1 MYSYLV
7 VPRNKCTNYDISR
20 TSFGVHR
27 GRVSS
32 LTWAIHVE
40 KTNTSSASRRTV
52 VGMWTDLV
60 LGQCGNGSM
69 NHILHG
75 WTDNTWQRSN
85 CRANLGCIPL
95 LFTWF
100 SAVLGPVDIKTQILI
115 SESQRLPKSMATNNP
130 DLDSALAQQ
139 SPTPEKS
146 AQQAKPVFKEAER
159 WNHPRSNIL
168 KTLATFWS
176 FLVMGAN
183 DAAYGSDIIA
193 LQIGCAAIELA
204 FCLTVFWDSTAAAL
218 QEATPQGDDPAG
230 GLRQALFTKRSARVT
245 WICTFFLL
253 GYVGIEVALGG
264 WIVTFMMRVRH
275 GEDFASGMVATG
287 FWLGIACGR
296 VVLGFITPRIGE
308 KMAIIVSC
316 GLILWLVPNFYAS
329 AVAVSFQ
336 GFFLGPFFPA
346 AVIVATKL
354 LPRALHVSAIGFAA
368 AFGGGGAAV
377 LPFVVGAI
385 AQARGVQVLQPFI
398 ISLSGGIL
406 LLWLGLPRMPKK
418 GDKKG
423 EGTSHNAFY
432 NKVSNSNHDS
442 DTPRNTEKFYIQ
454 RPEQPL
460 IDEIVRGNE
469 AGHYWLI
476 FGEKGTGKTSMLVH
490 AMRDIHGQGVV
501 LLDAHDD
508 IDVFR
513 LRLGRALDFAY
524 SEDYL
529 GGWLSNRE
537 PRDGTA
543 LLDIERAMNSLEKVA
558 IRHRET
564 HGRPLVLVINDIHHI
579 QDDTENGRRLLTLL
593 QQRAESW
600 AAGELLTVVFT
611 SDEYRTSDLLRL
623 HAARM
628 NVLNVRDIT
637 VDLAVQSLK
646 EYWLHA
652 FWEEVPV
659 ETLERIYSMVGG
671 RLSFVDEIAK
681 SRDILKTCESICER
695 ERRWFLKKCWILG
708 KNMHEGAKEQQE
720 YCRRISKSPNSEL
733 PGIPLHKAQEMMTR
747 ADLPEK
753 LNQMNIISIDDND
766 IVTASSVPMQS
777 AFRAVCSE
785 DGIKKKLKATT
796 DRLNEIESLE
806 RTTEITM
813 KDLVNDGQYEISK
826 ERGIRGEKNI
836 RTSYRKPL
844 SYSSWSWGNTQLNE
858 DFTPVFLGHARL
870 YVLADKYGIESLTQ
884 LVLEKL
890 KQTLNDFKLSAANVT
905 DIIELVRFTYAHTP
919 RLATGRNELR
929 TLVMMFIISSIGQIG
944 ETESFQELLGDGGD
958 FVVDF
963 WQIVW
968 A

>member
-1 MYSYLV
+1 MGQYCYAAIGAVTHIAEEMPQPGRRIPLVMYDRPQINVDIPLTVGSNLGVLVGVMTAVPWVTVMLCGIHDIDAVHKAFIPSMEVYYQATGSKVGATALQAFMTFLYWSKSVPFACGPSQWITSSRIAWAFSRDVCFQAQPRIKNGLPFSHYWNFIDPKFNIPVRTTFLSVSFCLLYGLVYIASSTAFNCIVNMSILFLNISFTVPQAILATVGRDKLPWDTVLFPDQTTGNSRVDELVSAFVILAISTRVLESTNVDIVGRLSYGRITTNWHEGQGSFAMGLLCELECEVGLNMMDRQPISWFKRGKFGCISYMYPESNKIRSPSGRSASNPITFHFGYFRSCQQLQSLHVSATKNPSRLVLLDLNTCLRASCRLMLNCSFCPFLEERRALKMYSYLV

-40 KTNTSSASRRTV
+40 KTNTS
-52 VGMWTDLV
+52 
-60 LGQCGNGSM
+60 
-69 NHILHG
+69 
-75 WTDNTWQRSN
+75 
-85 CRANLGCIPL
+85 ANLGCIPL

-183 DAAYGSDIIA
+183 DAAYGREPYTLLDPPLIA
-193 LQIGCAAIELA
+193 QLENYYNLSYTIVSLVFLSPLGGYTLAALLNNKIHTTLGRRGVAWISPGCHLLAYIVNCVHPPYPVLVVSFIFAGFGNGLADSAWNAWIGNMANANELLGLLHGLYGVGAVLCPLIATSLITEAKVPWYYFYYIMIGCAAIELA

-245 WICTFFLL
+245 WICAFFLL

-308 KMAIIVSC
+308 KMAIIVYSLFAIAC

-423 EGTSHNAFY
+423 EGTSH
-432 NKVSNSNHDS
+432 V
-442 DTPRNTEKFYIQ
+442 
-454 RPEQPL
+454 
-460 IDEIVRGNE
+460 
-469 AGHYWLI
+469 
-476 FGEKGTGKTSMLVH
+476 
-490 AMRDIHGQGVV
+490 
-501 LLDAHDD
+501 
-508 IDVFR
+508 
-513 LRLGRALDFAY
+513 
-524 SEDYL
+524 
-529 GGWLSNRE
+529 
-537 PRDGTA
+537 
-543 LLDIERAMNSLEKVA
+543 
-558 IRHRET
+558 
-564 HGRPLVLVINDIHHI
+564 
-579 QDDTENGRRLLTLL
+579 
-593 QQRAESW
+593 
-600 AAGELLTVVFT
+600 
-611 SDEYRTSDLLRL
+611 
-623 HAARM
+623 
-628 NVLNVRDIT
+628 
-637 VDLAVQSLK
+637 
-646 EYWLHA
+646 
-652 FWEEVPV
+652 
-659 ETLERIYSMVGG
+659 
-671 RLSFVDEIAK
+671 
-681 SRDILKTCESICER
+681 
-695 ERRWFLKKCWILG
+695 
-708 KNMHEGAKEQQE
+708 
-720 YCRRISKSPNSEL
+720 
-733 PGIPLHKAQEMMTR
+733 
-747 ADLPEK
+747 
-753 LNQMNIISIDDND
+753 
-766 IVTASSVPMQS
+766 
-777 AFRAVCSE
+777 
-785 DGIKKKLKATT
+785 
-796 DRLNEIESLE
+796 
-806 RTTEITM
+806 
-813 KDLVNDGQYEISK
+813 
-826 ERGIRGEKNI
+826 
-836 RTSYRKPL
+836 
-844 SYSSWSWGNTQLNE
+844 
-858 DFTPVFLGHARL
+858 
-870 YVLADKYGIESLTQ
+870 
-884 LVLEKL
+884 
-890 KQTLNDFKLSAANVT
+890 
-905 DIIELVRFTYAHTP
+905 
-919 RLATGRNELR
+919 
-929 TLVMMFIISSIGQIG
+929 
-944 ETESFQELLGDGGD
+944 
-958 FVVDF
+958 
-963 WQIVW
+963 
-968 A
+968 

>member
-1 MYSYLV
+1 YTY
-7 VPRNKCTNYDISR
+7 
-20 TSFGVHR
+20 
-27 GRVSS
+27 
-32 LTWAIHVE
+32 HVYYQ
-40 KTNTSSASRRTV
+40 NS
-52 VGMWTDLV
+52 V
-60 LGQCGNGSM
+60 LSKIQ
-69 NHILHG
+69 
-75 WTDNTWQRSN
+75 
-85 CRANLGCIPL
+85 
-95 LFTWF
+95 
-100 SAVLGPVDIKTQILI
+100 
-115 SESQRLPKSMATNNP
+115 
-130 DLDSALAQQ
+130 
-139 SPTPEKS
+139 
-146 AQQAKPVFKEAER
+146 
-159 WNHPRSNIL
+159 
-168 KTLATFWS
+168 
-176 FLVMGAN
+176 
-183 DAAYGSDIIA
+183 
-193 LQIGCAAIELA
+193 
-204 FCLTVFWDSTAAAL
+204 
-218 QEATPQGDDPAG
+218 
-230 GLRQALFTKRSARVT
+230 
-245 WICTFFLL
+245 
-253 GYVGIEVALGG
+253 
-264 WIVTFMMRVRH
+264 
-275 GEDFASGMVATG
+275 
-287 FWLGIACGR
+287 
-296 VVLGFITPRIGE
+296 
-308 KMAIIVSC
+308 
-316 GLILWLVPNFYAS
+316 
-329 AVAVSFQ
+329 
-336 GFFLGPFFPA
+336 
-346 AVIVATKL
+346 
-354 LPRALHVSAIGFAA
+354 
-368 AFGGGGAAV
+368 
-377 LPFVVGAI
+377 
-385 AQARGVQVLQPFI
+385 
-398 ISLSGGIL
+398 
-406 LLWLGLPRMPKK
+406 
-418 GDKKG
+418 
-423 EGTSHNAFY
+423 NAFY

-611 SDEYRTSDLLRL
+611 NDEYRTSDLLRL

-681 SRDILKTCESICER
+681 SRDILKTHWLS
-695 ERRWFLKKCWILG
+695 K
-708 KNMHEGAKEQQE
+708 
-720 YCRRISKSPNSEL
+720 RRISKSPNLEL

-766 IVTASSVPMQS
+766 IGTASSVPMQS

-836 RTSYRKPL
+836 RISYRKPL
-844 SYSSWSWGNTQLNE
+844 SYSSWS
-858 DFTPVFLGHARL
+858 
-870 YVLADKYGIESLTQ
+870 
-884 LVLEKL
+884 
-890 KQTLNDFKLSAANVT
+890 
-905 DIIELVRFTYAHTP
+905 
-919 RLATGRNELR
+919 
-929 TLVMMFIISSIGQIG
+929 
-944 ETESFQELLGDGGD
+944 
-958 FVVDF
+958 
-963 WQIVW
+963 
-968 A
+968 